1 MRQIDCKKVFKDY
14 SRIILGTFIAGCG
27 IAVFSNPA
35 KLTGGGTTGVGTII
49 YYTFGIDPGV
59 TMLCINIPL
68 FFLGMHFFGSMY
80 GLKVFV
86 GAVMLSVWTSVIG
99 NLTGY
104 RGVLDYTDST
114 NVLISAVC
122 YGVLVG
128 SGIGIVMRAG
138 KVTFDGDINDAIEF
152 YEKFLEEVRKNN
164 VNKKVLG

>member
-80 GLKVFV
+80 GEGF
-86 GAVMLSVWTSVIG
+86 
-99 NLTGY
+99 
-104 RGVLDYTDST
+104 R
-114 NVLISAVC
+114 
-122 YGVLVG
+122 G
-128 SGIGIVMRAG
+128 SGHAFRMDFRDRKPDWLPRCAG
-138 KVTFDGDINDAIEF
+138 L
-152 YEKFLEEVRKNN
+152 Y
-164 VNKKVLG
+164 

>member
-14 SRIILGTFIAGCG
+14 ARIILGTFIAGCG

-138 KVTFDGDINDAIEF
+138 SNTGGTDILAQIAAKYTPF
-152 YEKFLEEVRKNN
+152 N
-164 VNKKVLG
+164 VGVQCRLD

>member
-1 MRQIDCKKVFKDY
+1 MLISFDGMRQIDCKKVFKDY
-14 SRIILGTFIAGCG
+14 ARIILGTFIAGCG

-104 RGVLDYTDST
+104 QGVLDYTDST

-128 SGIGIVMRAG
+128 SGCLWEAG
-138 KVTFDGDINDAIEF
+138 SAS
-152 YEKFLEEVRKNN
+152 
-164 VNKKVLG
+164 